1 MLNYNKVEMRYE
13 PYPLAVLRP
22 ALEPAQYNRLADS
35 FPNESLFGTLPKF
48 PYKLSLSE
56 KWAPD
61 NYARFLRENR
71 EWNGFHSWVKSDD
84 FIRKTVEFL
93 KENHVDLPLSEA
105 FETSSQKMK
114 RFFKSLKRGHLPSRG
129 VRLRSRFEFSSL
141 KADGGRVEPHTDAA
155 RKVITLVL
163 SMIKDGEWDAAY
175 GGGLDVNRAKDSRY
189 EYNWQNKMVPWDQA
203 EVVATIPFV
212 PNQCTVFVKTHNSL
226 HSVREMTQKGSKAL
240 RKSVTVVIEREE

>member
-22 ALEPAQYNRLADS
+22 ALEADQYNLLADN
-35 FPNESLFGTLPKF
+35 FPDESLFGTLPKF

-56 KWAPD
+56 KWNPSQ
-61 NYARFLRENR
+61 YHKFLRENR
-71 EWNGFHSWVKSDD
+71 PWNQFHAWVKSDA
-84 FIRKTVEFL
+84 FIQNTFEFL
-93 KENHVDLPLSEA
+93 NRNHVELPLEDA
-105 FETSSQKMK
+105 FESGSK
-114 RFFKSLKRGHLPSRG
+114 RLKRAFRALKRGYLPSRG

-163 SMIKDGEWDAAY
+163 TMIKDGEWKTEW
-175 GGGLDVNRAKDSRY
+175 GGGLDVNRATDMRY
-189 EYNWQNKMVPWDQA
+189 SYNWQNHMVPWEKLEIVD
-203 EVVATIPFV
+203 TIPFV

-226 HSVREMTQKGSKAL
+226 HSVREMTEKGSHAL
-240 RKSVTVVIEREE
+240 RKSCTIVIEREE